1 MMQKYFLL
9 DNGVNILYFI
19 SVRWLLMMK
28 SRSYLFCILFGI
40 LLMFPS
46 LGLAEAVKAQD
57 VRRQNADPDQ
67 TANPA
72 VKPKKPDTLQLLRL
86 GLAAASPGTFDPH
99 FAAMTQDRVVA
110 DMIFNGLV
118 RYKPGHAPLIET
130 DIAERFPESEIID
143 GKQVWTVKLRK
154 GVMFHHSSVTKP
166 YELTADDVVYS
177 FQKASDPKRSAYAGE
192 YSGMA
197 FKKMDK
203 YTVRIILGKPLSSI
217 LFLPKIANYAGGFIV
232 SKKAV
237 EVMGDELFRTQPVGT
252 GPFEFDG
259 YISEAKI
266 RLKANKQYFRGRPLL
281 DGVEVL
287 YIPDLG
293 DREQG
298 LMTGELDVIRGSIET
313 GWTKSWKKKG
323 FIVDVHG
330 VGQSIIIYFNMTKK
344 PLNDL
349 RVRRAIAWAL
359 DRDEFLSLI
368 GEGVGENVYSIV
380 PPRFLPGGFT
390 KDEVE
395 ALGLDYPVNLEKARK
410 LLAEAGYPEGFSLK
424 VVTSELGVY
433 RKTYKN
439 MEEQLERIGVH
450 LKVKVVDHS
459 TMHKQI
465 RQDVNPIVIYG
476 AWRPNA
482 DVYLTRFFHSDS
494 IVVTGVKPDT
504 NFSHYD
510 KIDDLIEAARL
521 ETDPGRQIELWKQA
535 QIKILADMA
544 AYPLHYFN
552 MVHPRRNYVEY
563 GHELVATMALYP
575 QITEKTRI
583 MK

>member
-1 MMQKYFLL
+1 
-9 DNGVNILYFI
+9 
-19 SVRWLLMMK
+19 MMK

-40 LLMFPS
+40 LLMLSS

-57 VRRQNADPDQ
+57 VRVKNANPDQ

-72 VKPKKPDTLQLLRL
+72 VKLKKPDTLHVLRL
-86 GLAAASPGTFDPH
+86 GLDAASPGTFDPH
-99 FAAMTQDRVVA
+99 FAAMSQDRVVA

-118 RYKPGHAPLIET
+118 RYKPGHAPLIEP
-130 DIAERFPESEIID
+130 DLAEMFPESEIID

-154 GVMFHHSSVTKP
+154 GVMFHRSPATKP

-192 YSGMA
+192 YSGMT
-197 FKKMDK
+197 FKKADK
-203 YTVRIILGKPLSSI
+203 YTVRIIMEKPLSSI
-217 LFLPKIANYAGGFIV
+217 LFLSKITNYAGGFIV

-252 GPFEFDG
+252 GPFEFGG

-266 RLKANKQYFRGRPLL
+266 RLKANEQYFRGRPLL

-313 GWTKSWKKKG
+313 GRTKSWKKKG
-323 FIVDVHG
+323 VIVDVHG
-330 VGQSIIIYFNMTKK
+330 VGQSMIVYFNMTKK

-359 DRDEFLSLI
+359 DRDKFLSLV

-380 PPRFLPGGFT
+380 PPQLLPGGLT
-390 KDEVE
+390 KDEVK
-395 ALGLDYPVNLEKARK
+395 ALSMDYTLDLEKARK
-410 LLAEAGYPEGFSLK
+410 LLAQAGYPKGFSLE
-424 VVTSELGVY
+424 VVTSEMGVY
-433 RKTYKN
+433 RKTYKS
-439 MEEQLERIGVH
+439 MGEQLGRIGIDI
-450 LKVKVVDHS
+450 KIKVVDHS
-459 TMHKQI
+459 TMHKEI
-465 RQDVNPIVIYG
+465 RQDVNPIVVYN

-482 DVYLTRFFHSDS
+482 DVFLTRFFHSDS
-494 IVVTGVKPDT
+494 IVVTGAKPDT

-521 ETDPGRQIELWKQA
+521 ETEPGRQIELWKQA

-544 AYPLHYFN
+544 AYPLHYYN
-552 MVHPRRNYVEY
+552 IVHPRRNYVKY
-563 GHELVATMALYP
+563 GHEVVATMALYP

-583 MK
+583 VK

>member
-1 MMQKYFLL
+1 
-9 DNGVNILYFI
+9 
-19 SVRWLLMMK
+19 MMK
-28 SRSYLFCILFGI
+28 PRTYLFYMVFSI
-40 LLMFPS
+40 LLIMFS
-46 LGLAEAVKAQD
+46 LWAPENGRAQD
-57 VRRQNADPDQ
+57 VRKTNPTPDQ
-67 TANPA
+67 TANQA
-72 VKPKKPDTLQLLRL
+72 VKVKRSDTLNVLRL
-86 GLAAASPGTFDPH
+86 GLAAAGPGTFDPH
-99 FAAMTQDRVVA
+99 FAAMAQDRVAA

-118 RYKPGHAPLIET
+118 RYKPGQAPLIEL
-130 DIAERFPESEIID
+130 DLAERFPESEIVN

-154 GVMFHHSSVTKP
+154 GVMFHRSSVTKP
-166 YELTADDVVYS
+166 YELTADDVVFS

-192 YSGMA
+192 YRGMT

-203 YTVRIILGKPLSSI
+203 YTVRIILEKPLSSI
-217 LFLPKIANYAGGFIV
+217 LFLPKIANYAGGLIV

-237 EVMGDELFRTQPVGT
+237 EAMGDELFKTQPVGT
-252 GPFEFDG
+252 GPFEFGG
-259 YISEAKI
+259 YISDAKT
-266 RLKANKQYFRGRPLL
+266 RLRANEQYFRGRPVL

-313 GWTKSWKKKG
+313 EWTIIWKKKG

-330 VGQSIIIYFNMTKK
+330 VGQSMIVYFDTTQK
-344 PLNDL
+344 PLNDI
-349 RVRRAIAWAL
+349 RVRMAIAWAL

-380 PPRFLPGGFT
+380 PPQFLPGGLT
-390 KDEVE
+390 KDDVE

-410 LLAEAGYPEGFSLK
+410 LLAEAGYPKGFSLE
-424 VVTSELGVY
+424 VITSEMGVY
-433 RKTYKN
+433 HKAYKS
-439 MEEQLERIGVH
+439 MGEQLGRIGID
-450 LKVKVVDHS
+450 LKIKVVDHS

-465 RQDVNPIVIYG
+465 RQDVNPIVAYC

-482 DVYLTRFFHSDS
+482 DVILTRFFHSDS
-494 IVVTGVKPDT
+494 IVVTGAKADT

-510 KIDDLIEAARL
+510 KIDALIEAARL
-521 ETDPGRQIELWKQA
+521 EMGPGRQIELWKQA

-544 AYPLHYFN
+544 AYPLYYIN
-552 MVHPRRNYVEY
+552 MVHARRNYIEY
-563 GHELVATMALYP
+563 GHEVMATMALYP

-583 MK
+583 VK

>member
-1 MMQKYFLL
+1 M
-9 DNGVNILYFI
+9 I
-19 SVRWLLMMK
+19 K
-28 SRSYLFCILFGI
+28 SKQYLFWSLFCIL
-40 LLMFPS
+40 LMLIP
-46 LGLAEAVKAQD
+46 LRPAKAGQAKE
-57 VRRQNADPDQ
+57 VRGQNANPDQ
-67 TANPA
+67 TAKPV
-72 VKPKKPDTLQLLRL
+72 VKLKKPDTLQILRL

-99 FAAMTQDRVVA
+99 FAAMNQDRVLV

-118 RYKPGHAPLIET
+118 RYKPGNAPLIEP
-130 DIAERFPESEIID
+130 DLAERFPKSEIIN

-154 GVMFHHSSVTKP
+154 GVMFHPSSVVKS

-203 YTVRIILGKPLSSI
+203 YTVRIILEKPLSSI

-252 GPFEFDG
+252 GPFEFGG
-259 YISEAKI
+259 YISEVKI
-266 RLKANKQYFRGRPLL
+266 QLKANEQYFRGRPLL

-287 YIPDLG
+287 YMPDLG

-313 GWTKSWKKKG
+313 GWTKNWKKKG
-323 FIVDVHG
+323 VIVDVHG
-330 VGQSIIIYFNMTKK
+330 VGQPMVIYFNMTKK
-344 PLNDL
+344 PLNDI

-359 DRDEFLSLI
+359 DRNVFLSLA
-368 GEGVGENVYSIV
+368 GAGVGENIYSIV
-380 PPRFLPGGFT
+380 PPQLLPGGLT
-390 KDEVE
+390 KDEVK
-395 ALGLDYPVNLEKARK
+395 ALNMDYTSDLEKARK
-410 LLAEAGYPEGFSLK
+410 LLAEAGYPEGFSMEMA
-424 VVTSELGVY
+424 TSEMVVY
-433 RKTYKN
+433 HKAYKS
-439 MEEQLERIGVH
+439 MGEQLGRIGIDI
-450 LKVKVVDHS
+450 KIKVVDHS
-459 TMHKQI
+459 TMHKLI

-482 DVYLTRFFHSDS
+482 DVFLTRFFHSDS

-521 ETDPGRQIELWKQA
+521 ETDPSQQIELWKQA

-544 AYPLHYFN
+544 AYPLHYLN
-552 MVHPRRNYVEY
+552 MVHVRRNCIEY
-563 GHELVATMALYP
+563 GHEVVSTMALYP

-583 MK
+583 MR

>member
-1 MMQKYFLL
+1 
-9 DNGVNILYFI
+9 
-19 SVRWLLMMK
+19 MMK
-28 SRSYLFCILFGI
+28 ATSYLFCILFGI
-40 LLMFPS
+40 LLMLPS
-46 LGLAEAVKAQD
+46 PGPAEAVKLRD
-57 VRRQNADPDQ
+57 VREKNANPDQ

-72 VKPKKPDTLQLLRL
+72 VKSKRQDTLYVLRL

-118 RYKPGHAPLIET
+118 RYKPGNAPLIEP
-130 DIAERFPESEIID
+130 DLAERFPESEIIN

-154 GVMFHHSSVTKP
+154 GVMFHRSPMTKP

-197 FKKMDK
+197 FKKMDT
-203 YTVRIILGKPLSSI
+203 YTVRIILEKPLSSI

-237 EVMGDELFRTQPVGT
+237 EVMGDELFRTHPVGT
-252 GPFEFDG
+252 GPFEFGG
-259 YISEAKI
+259 YISETNI
-266 RLKANKQYFRGRPLL
+266 RLEAHEQYFRGRPLL
-281 DGVEVL
+281 DGVDVL
-287 YIPDLG
+287 YIPDLSE
-293 DREQG
+293 REQG

-330 VGQSIIIYFNMTKK
+330 VGQSLIIYFNMTKK

-349 RVRRAIAWAL
+349 RIRRAIAWAL
-359 DRDEFLSLI
+359 DRDEFLSSV
-368 GEGVGENVYSIV
+368 GEGVGENMYSIV
-380 PPRFLPGGFT
+380 LPQFLPGGLT

-395 ALGLDYPVNLEKARK
+395 ALGMDYTLDLEKARK
-410 LLAEAGYPEGFSLK
+410 LLAEAGYPEGFSME
-424 VVTSELGVY
+424 VVTSEMEAY
-433 RKTYKN
+433 RKTYKS
-439 MEEQLERIGVH
+439 MGEQLGRIGIDI
-450 LKVKVVDHS
+450 KIKIVDHS
-459 TMHKQI
+459 TMHKKI

-482 DVYLTRFFHSDS
+482 DVFLTRFFHSDS

-510 KIDDLIEAARL
+510 KIDGLIEAARL

-544 AYPLHYFN
+544 AYPLHYIN
-552 MVHPRRNYVEY
+552 MVHPRRNYIEY
-563 GHELVATMALYP
+563 GHEVAATMALYP

-583 MK
+583 VK